1 MGMHDLTGFH
11 RNLLFVISG
20 FDEPHGLAVKDEI
33 EDYYEGEIDDRTNS
47 YTVTQQGER
56 ELEARQKWEEE
67 YASS

>member
-1 MGMHDLTGFH
+1 M
-11 RNLLFVISG
+11 ISG
-20 FDEPHGLAVKDEI
+20 FDEPHGLAVKDER
-33 EDYYEGEIDDRTNS
+33 EDYYEGKIDDRINS

>member
-1 MGMHDLTGFH
+1 MHDFTGFH

-20 FDEPHGLAVKDEI
+20 FDEPHGLTVKDEI

-47 YTVTQQGER
+47 DTVTQQGER